1 MLAVKSECELEIGK
15 RSALEIGGG
24 SGPNA
29 TLKRNDRKTA
39 NERSTIANTHLWHPG
54 DFTSPRLGFP
64 RDQDGMV
71 RSRSEEVPKG
81 QVMQGTR
88 IKNEATNV
96 NIFLSRWA
104 IYEGR
109 EDTSLSSTFRSRP

>member
-1 MLAVKSECELEIGK
+1 MLAVKGECELEIGK
-15 RSALEIGGG
+15 RFALEIGSG
-24 SGPNA
+24 SVPNA
-29 TLKRNDRKTA
+29 TLKRNDGKTA
-39 NERSTIANTHLWHPG
+39 SERNTIATTHLWHQG

-71 RSRSEEVPKG
+71 HSKSEEAPKG
-81 QVMQGTR
+81 QMVHGTR
-88 IKNEATNV
+88 MENEANNV

-109 EDTSLSSTFRSRP
+109 IDTSLSSTFHSRP